1 MKRFILFLLLPLAI
15 TTQAQQKAAG
25 DTLVLHKEKYPNG
38 KLAAYS
44 WILQSTGNGHA
55 ACWDKKGQVM
65 FESDISRNHGH
76 HSVYFEHHENKVVK
90 KIEESSAPD
99 AGIQWYRSYYY
110 FDENGVKTGESH
122 DSHDDR
128 PSLYITGPTFTPTQ
142 PQSPPQTQ
150 SPTQSPTQTQTQCA
164 VIFQNELVVTNQTN
178 FELLLSITSR
188 GQHQFVRL
196 KPKQSSIVL
205 NEIQAQFFSDPAKT
219 ASIHITAL
227 NKARKAKGKM
237 FSLVLKNEKKTSGS
251 SVQFEY
257 DVEVRNLASQ

>member
-1 MKRFILFLLLPLAI
+1 
-15 TTQAQQKAAG
+15 
-25 DTLVLHKEKYPNG
+25 
-38 KLAAYS
+38 
-44 WILQSTGNGHA
+44 
-55 ACWDKKGQVM
+55 M

-76 HSVYFEHHENKVVK
+76 HSVYFEHHANQVVK

-122 DSHDDR
+122 DSYDDR
-128 PSLYITGPTFTPTQ
+128 PSLYVKDPTFTP
-142 PQSPPQTQ
+142 SPITT
-150 SPTQSPTQTQTQCA
+150 PTPTPTPTVSECA
-164 VIFQNELVVTNQTN
+164 VIFQNELVVTNQTS

-196 KPKQSSIVL
+196 KPKQTSVVL

-227 NKARKAKGKM
+227 NKTRRAKGKTWKLI
-237 FSLVLKNEKKTSGS
+237 FKSELEKSTSEKS
-251 SVQFEY
+251 FQYVI
-257 DVEVRNLASQ
+257 VAI